1 MDIIAMISNVGLAIA
16 KVFGYAQQR
25 DGEKNAPAMQQAAA
39 AKQLQ
44 AEEDQVTK
52 DVANGDINAIRKDD
66 SSN

>member
-1 MDIIAMISNVGLAIA
+1 MISNVGLAIA

>member
-1 MDIIAMISNVGLAIA
+1 MDIIEMISNVGLAIA